1 MPSPISPPA
10 PPAAV
15 PPSPRLSFSH
25 FLWPAE
31 EDQECT
37 YEDRPASSPLPVSSP
52 FSFQPPSEGP
62 GCRLPPRRSCST
74 HGSRTHEHRPLPAAA
89 DLLGLSRALR
99 AAHSC
104 DQMRGIGQP
113 ATSPRPH
120 AATAAPAPG
129 SLIDALRQGTPR
141 SGGGSIPGF
150 LQCVSPRSSSC
161 HTQGSRGSLSNT
173 KGSSSF
179 SGSSSQWM
187 LDACPST
194 PRSPGFGSGHGSQ
207 VVSQQQLRLERKQQ
221 QLQCATANDLPPQ
234 PPPSQPKAIKAPPAD
249 CPPLTN
255 AGRGLSPRKAL
266 TVPTVPAAPAT
277 ATAPKIV
284 SCPPTPRC
292 RDCDSRCR

>member
-1 MPSPISPPA
+1 MLRLCSFLTTPEPEPGSTPAPISPPA

-74 HGSRTHEHRPLPAAA
+74 HGSRTHEHRPLPAAKE
-89 DLLGLSRALR
+89 LLGLCRALR
-99 AAHSC
+99 AARSC

-129 SLIDALRQGTPR
+129 SLIDALRQGTPL
-141 SGGGSIPGF
+141 SGGGRIPG
-150 LQCVSPRSSSC
+150 SPRSSSC
-161 HTQGSRGSLSNT
+161 HTLGSRGSLSNT

-179 SGSSSQWM
+179 SGSNNQWM
-187 LDACPST
+187 LDGCPST

-207 VVSQQQLRLERKQQ
+207 VVSQQQLRLERQQQ

-234 PPPSQPKAIKAPPAD
+234 PPPSQPKAIKALPACVAD

-255 AGRGLSPRKAL
+255 AER
-266 TVPTVPAAPAT
+266 
-277 ATAPKIV
+277 V